1 MNELLDQLAA
11 IEIKNQLH
19 ALSEGRPYERCIW
32 VENGAPQ
39 AVDAMLNGAADERF
53 RRFTAYL
60 SRADRSVFAPF
71 KRLLQETQ
79 PIWSQWTWIEHYKHE
94 LNTLLPGTFGDEF
107 SVQRIGTGW
116 SEVRLNGEIAWGFR
130 LLQFLSVFVQK
141 LAQEQP
147 LVLVLHDFQYAD
159 RLSIQLVYHLLH
171 NVKAQNVLVILSRR
185 AYDIDGDVSALDD
198 GTAIDKLFARFL
210 KKVEPLYLSGE
221 SYAFDATDFEIERPV
236 APEPLSA
243 KDNVSAALAALR
255 SGEYNIHKVLASLH
269 EALVWYNFDN
279 TLLLAGEILNR
290 LEEID
295 ESQVA
300 HVQFE
305 VWRHVGIA
313 HAFMGHFGESL
324 HAFNQMYDNAATLA
338 EQAKAIHFLALLYG
352 KRMKRWD
359 ISKKLVYEGLEMTK
373 DSTEFDVIYERC
385 WLYNYLAYVNYSVER
400 DFKTAMT
407 HTLTA
412 YREMMPFKGYNRQG
426 NVNDEIADPKLP
438 IRLLG
443 NVEANI
449 AYLHYYSGR
458 YDLAMTTWKG
468 AVPKFTGQAPLY
480 FRKEYYHFEG
490 NIHRKMGNFTQ
501 ADESYQYAYQICIDH
516 HDPFHAEMVAQSLG
530 HTHFLSGNFGEAAKW
545 YERSLQLKHEVGDVR
560 LAKCYSSII
569 MSHLRN
575 GNHDAAQTLF
585 DAQEKRLD
593 PRFRTLYITSQLL
606 NCDYNEF
613 LEQGPPILVQAYPQM
628 HI

>member
-1 MNELLDQLAA
+1 MNLLLDQLPAL
-11 IEIKNQLH
+11 EIKSHLH

-39 AVDAMLNGAADERF
+39 AVDAMVNSSEPDRF
-53 RRFTAYL
+53 RVFTAYL

-71 KRLLQETQ
+71 KRLLLETQ
-79 PIWSQWTWIEHYKHE
+79 PLWSQWTWIENYKHE
-94 LNTLLPGTFGDEF
+94 LNSLIPGTFGDEYA
-107 SVQRIGTGW
+107 VQRIVTGW

-141 LAQEQP
+141 LAQERP

-159 RLSIQLVYHLLH
+159 RLSIQLVYHLMH
-171 NVKAQNVLVILSRR
+171 NVKAHNVLVILSRR
-185 AYDIDGDVSALDD
+185 PYDIDGEVSAMDD
-198 GTAIDKLFARFL
+198 GSAIEKLFARFL
-210 KKVEPLYLSGE
+210 QKVEPLYLSGE
-221 SYAFDATDFEIERPV
+221 PFALDGLDLEMSL
-236 APEPLSA
+236 APEPLDA
-243 KDNVSAALAALR
+243 KDNISSALAALR
-255 SGEYNIHKVLASLH
+255 SGEYNVHKVLASLH
-269 EALVWYNFDN
+269 EALVMYNFDN
-279 TLLLAGEILNR
+279 TLLLAGELLNR

-295 ESQVA
+295 ESQSG

-324 HAFNQMYDNAATLA
+324 HAFNQMYDSAATLA

-359 ISKKLVYEGLEMTK
+359 ISKKLVYEGLELTK

-400 DFKTAMT
+400 DFKTAMQ
-407 HTLTA
+407 HTLIA

-449 AYLHYYSGR
+449 AYLHYYSGQ
-458 YDLAMTTWKG
+458 YELAMTTWKG

-490 NIHRKMGNFTQ
+490 NIHRKMGNYQQ
-501 ADESYQYAYQICIDH
+501 ADECYQFAYQICIDH
-516 HDPFHAEMVAQSLG
+516 HDPFHAEMVAQTLG
-530 HTHFLSGNFGEAAKW
+530 HVHFLAGNFAEAATW
-545 YERSLQLKHEVGDVR
+545 YERSLALKHEVGDLR

-569 MSHLRN
+569 LSHLRA
-575 GNHDAAQTLF
+575 GNHDAAKQVF
-585 DAQEKRLD
+585 EAHKKQLD
-593 PRFRTLYITSQLL
+593 SRFRTLYDTEQLS
-606 NCDYNEF
+606 NCDANEF